1 MKSEYTEKVSIKHI
15 PTKRTFD
22 FLFATSAIVI
32 GLPIFAL
39 ITLAITISSKG
50 KAIYSQERIGRGGK
64 PFRCYKFRTMYRDA
78 DTRLQELLKSNSE
91 LHHEWHAT
99 RKLRNDPR
107 ITPIGKFLRKTSLD
121 ELPQFWN
128 VLKGDLSVVGP
139 RAVVHEEIIQFY
151 KTTAIKVLS
160 MRPGLTCF
168 WQVSGRNDISYSK
181 RVELDLHYIDNHS
194 FLVDLVLIAKTV
206 AHMVFPKGA
215 Y

>member
-1 MKSEYTEKVSIKHI
+1 MKDKFAEKVSIKHI

-22 FLFATSAIVI
+22 FLFASSAILV
-32 GLPIFAL
+32 GLPLFAL
-39 ITLAITISSKG
+39 ITLAIGLSSKG
-50 KAIYSQERIGRGGK
+50 RVIYSQERIGRGGK
-64 PFRCYKFRTMYRDA
+64 PFRCYKFRTMYSDA
-78 DTRLQELLKSNSE
+78 DVRLQDLLKSNSE
-91 LHHEWHAT
+91 LHHEWYST

-107 ITPIGKFLRKTSLD
+107 ITPFGKFLRKTSLD

-139 RAVVHEEIIQFY
+139 RAVVQDEIVQFY
-151 KTTAIKVLS
+151 KNKAVKLLS

-168 WQVSGRNDISYSK
+168 WQVSGRNDISYSR

-194 FLVDLVLIAKTV
+194 LLVDLTLIAKTV
-206 AHMVFPKGA
+206 AQMIFPKGA